1 MMTNMM
7 IYMMRMMRMMRTTRM
22 RVMMM
27 MMCRRAFAMHTMRI
41 LYLSTL
47 DGRLKWTNG
56 GDLDTAL

>member
-1 MMTNMM
+1 MMMM
-7 IYMMRMMRMMRTTRM
+7 MMMMRMMRTTRM
-22 RVMMM
+22 RVMM